1 MNKASLQWAEHG
13 GIGCLKLS
21 GELRHPLAE
30 ALEQAAERLERDG
43 VQALVL
49 DLAEATFM
57 DSTVI
62 GLLVLFARR
71 QRNAGHAAPILVL
84 DHPELLQMLQQLH
97 LASLFTIVASPPLQP
112 DYRPQTAA
120 EGGDSSEQARLILA
134 AHRALIAADPRNAE
148 TFAGVVALFEN
159 EVRSHAGP
167 E

>member
-1 MNKASLQWAEHG
+1 MSGGRLQWAEHG

-30 ALEQAAERLERDG
+30 AMEQAAGRLERGG

-49 DLAEATFM
+49 DLAEASFM

-71 QRNAGHAAPILVL
+71 QRHAGHPPPILVL

-97 LASLFTIVASPPLQP
+97 LASLFTVVDSPPLQP
-112 DYRPQTAA
+112 DYRPPAA
-120 EGGDSSEQARLILA
+120 ADDGGSGEQARLILA
-134 AHRALIAADPRNAE
+134 AHRALIAADPRNAAA
-148 TFAGVVALFEN
+148 FAGVVALFEDA
-159 EVRSHAGP
+159 VRSHAGP

>member
-1 MNKASLQWAEHG
+1 MKKASLQWAEHG

-112 DYRPQTAA
+112 AYVPQSAFDA
-120 EGGDSSEQARLILA
+120 SNSEQARLILA

-148 TFAGVVALFEN
+148 AFAGVVALFEN
-159 EVRSHAGP
+159 EVRSRAGP